1 MSSIFGDVRRHLLIL
16 MIAGACLC
24 GLSGAKGLNAQLP
37 GMPEAKGAPLDWKAE
52 FLKGLQEFA
61 EWDVL
66 GGMLGV
72 LMLAAVLGMVI
83 AYHPRTYGKAATL
96 EEAEQPKIFIMYA
109 VVGAIIAVVV
119 KAHPI
124 MGIVVFGIGG
134 LFRFRTDVGPAKDT
148 GRVILVTCVG
158 LCCGLMLFVAAIVG
172 TAFAWVVIWLLE
184 GTVAHRVLVK
194 GLDPTVLAKSAEAY
208 EEVLREN
215 GLHLM
220 SQKKNF
226 IKNQVAFIFR
236 APGKIDREQLEGLF
250 KDIPPKLQGAVD
262 WEWS

>member
-1 MSSIFGDVRRHLLIL
+1 MAVLA
-16 MIAGACLC
+16 IAGACLC
-24 GLSGAKGLNAQLP
+24 ALSGAKALHAQFP
-37 GMPEAKGAPLDWKAE
+37 GVPAAPAKALDWKEE
-52 FLKGLQEFA
+52 FLRGLQEFA
-61 EWDVL
+61 DVEVL

-72 LMLAAVLGMVI
+72 LLLAAVLGMVI
-83 AYHPRTYGKAATL
+83 AYHPRTYGKAASL

-109 VVGAIIAVVV
+109 VVGAIISVVV

-124 MGIVVFGIGG
+124 MAAVVFGIGG

-148 GRVILVTCVG
+148 GRVILVTCIG
-158 LCCGLMLFVAAIVG
+158 LCCGLMLFVPAILA
-172 TAFAWVVIWLLE
+172 TAFSWIAIWLLE

-236 APGKIDREQLEGLF
+236 APGKLDREQLEGLF